1 MVSKYQLI
9 ANEIRN
15 KILLDTYKI
24 NQAIPSELQLQ
35 KEYEVSRH
43 TIRQAI
49 SVLAN
54 EGYLRKE
61 KGSGTYVDDKYQQK
75 DAKQTENK
83 TIGVITTYLS
93 DYIFPSI
100 IRGIEK
106 TLSEKGYS
114 LLLASTNNNY
124 AQEKNCL
131 EKMIRQNVEGLI
143 IEPTKSN
150 QYNPNLSFY
159 AQLKEKEIPLV
170 MINAKYEELDVPA
183 ICVDDVKGGFL
194 ATELL
199 INNGHQE
206 ILLLTKLD
214 DLQGKYRL
222 KGFIQACEEYKINF
236 SNEDIFTYTTET
248 KENVM
253 QELVNY
259 IQNNPDKSGIV
270 CYNDQVAHELCSELL
285 KNGVEIPE
293 ELSIVGNDNSFL
305 KAVGQMVLSTLE
317 HPKEEMGVAAADW
330 IINAVEKRK
339 EPSGIIYSPV
349 LIEGDTVK
357 NIRLK
362 N

>member
-9 ANEIRN
+9 ANELRN
-15 KILLDTYKI
+15 KILLKTYKL

-35 KEYEVSRH
+35 KEYDVSRH

-61 KGSGTYVDDKYQQK
+61 KGSGTYVDNKYQQTVST
-75 DAKQTENK
+75 QTENK

-106 TLSEKGYS
+106 TLSENGYS
-114 LLLASTNNNY
+114 LLLASTNNDY
-124 AQEKNCL
+124 LQEKNCL
-131 EKMIRQNVEGLI
+131 EKMLRQNVKGLI
-143 IEPTKSN
+143 VEPTKSN

-159 AQLKEKEIPLV
+159 AQLKEKDIPLV

-183 ICVDDVKGGFL
+183 ICVNDVKGGFL
-194 ATELL
+194 ATEHL

-222 KGFIQACEEYKINF
+222 KGFIQACEKYNVTF
-236 SNEDIFTYTTET
+236 SNEDIFSYTTET
-248 KENVM
+248 KEENLRN
-253 QELVNY
+253 LVAY
-259 IQNNPDKSGIV
+259 IQSNPNKTGIV
-270 CYNDQVAHELCSELL
+270 CYNDQVAHELCSELISR
-285 KNGVEIPE
+285 GVNIPDH
-293 ELSIVGNDNSFL
+293 LSIVGNDNSFL
-305 KAVGQMVLSTLE
+305 KMVGQTVLSTLE
-317 HPKEEMGVAAADW
+317 HPKEEMGIAAANW
-330 IINAVEKRK
+330 IIQAVEKRK
-339 EPSGIIYSPV
+339 EQDGIVYTPV
-349 LIEGDTVK
+349 IVEGNSVK
-357 NIRLK
+357 ML
-362 N
+362 